1 MDRRAG
7 SLKGRCA
14 ALVALCMAV
23 MVPITAWAASRP
35 INKVS
40 VRVDSKL
47 EAGSTLPDIGI
58 GDGSPEKGGVRVNA
72 GNSKYHVSDA
82 EWLNK
87 GSGKE
92 LKAADEPQMR
102 VTLEPEDVSE
112 DYFLASYKESD
123 VKISGGSFVSARR
136 DGDSLVVTLRVKAI
150 KGDYDAPKDA
160 YWFENNLGEA
170 RWEKPENTSGHYE
183 LQLYRGKK
191 SVYKVPDTTATKY
204 NFYPYMTEAGEYMF
218 KIRTIPGTDEQKKY
232 GGKSDWLESGDL
244 EITDRYVSDGK
255 GQQKKDGSVS
265 QGTALPVGW
274 NQNPENGQWSWRFPD
289 GSVRRGGWEYING
302 YWYYFNMDG
311 VMLTGWQQIGDQR
324 YFLHGEGAMAVG
336 WTRIDNKWYYFYTA
350 ADQGY
355 TEGTMTG
362 PGWQAI
368 GSWHYYFNADG
379 SMYTGWLEQNGKWY
393 YLNELDNRLQGAM
406 FTGWMKRDHA
416 TYYMNSNGERLEG
429 WYEIDGSW
437 YYFYPGTGVM
447 AVSTNI
453 DGFYVD
459 EYGVMR

>member
-160 YWFENNLGEA
+160 YWFENNLGES
-170 RWEKPENTSGHYE
+170 RWEKPENTSGHY
-183 LQLYRGKK
+183 
-191 SVYKVPDTTATKY
+191 
-204 NFYPYMTEAGEYMF
+204 
-218 KIRTIPGTDEQKKY
+218 
-232 GGKSDWLESGDL
+232 
-244 EITDRYVSDGK
+244 
-255 GQQKKDGSVS
+255 
-265 QGTALPVGW
+265 
-274 NQNPENGQWSWRFPD
+274 
-289 GSVRRGGWEYING
+289 
-302 YWYYFNMDG
+302 
-311 VMLTGWQQIGDQR
+311 
-324 YFLHGEGAMAVG
+324 
-336 WTRIDNKWYYFYTA
+336 
-350 ADQGY
+350 
-355 TEGTMTG
+355 
-362 PGWQAI
+362 
-368 GSWHYYFNADG
+368 
-379 SMYTGWLEQNGKWY
+379 
-393 YLNELDNRLQGAM
+393 
-406 FTGWMKRDHA
+406 
-416 TYYMNSNGERLEG
+416 
-429 WYEIDGSW
+429 
-437 YYFYPGTGVM
+437 
-447 AVSTNI
+447 
-453 DGFYVD
+453 
-459 EYGVMR
+459 